1 MKARFGTLISLVG
14 LAACA
19 SSGAS
24 RPASSGNA
32 THWSG
37 NFRPTNSASSA
48 VMAPA
53 TPNRGAGTINLTALG
68 GTPALTRIEV
78 TISGGTPSMQLGWA
92 VFSGACG
99 SPGPIV
105 AGQNQFPAI
114 SVSSSGD
121 GHVQADI
128 SFMLDPR
135 SSYHANVYFG
145 SRANDMNDIMM
156 CANLTPQ

>member
-1 MKARFGTLISLVG
+1 MKARFGTLISLLG

-24 RPASSGNA
+24 RPASSGNV

-37 NFRPTNSASSA
+37 SFRPNNSAPSA
-48 VMAPA
+48 VLSPS
-53 TPNRGAGTINLTALG
+53 TTYRGTGSITLTALG
-68 GTPALTRIEV
+68 GTPALTRVEV
-78 TISGGTPSMQLGWA
+78 TISGATPNMQIGWA
-92 VFSGACG
+92 VFGGACG
-99 SPGPIV
+99 SPAPIV

-128 SFMLDPR
+128 SFTLDPR
-135 SSYHANVYFG
+135 SSYHANVYTG

>member
-1 MKARFGTLISLVG
+1 MKARLGTLISLLGVT
-14 LAACA
+14 ACA

-24 RPASSGNA
+24 HAASSGNV

-37 NFRPTNSASSA
+37 NFRSTNSAASA

-53 TPNRGAGTINLTALG
+53 TANRGAGTISLTALG

-78 TISGGTPSMQLGWA
+78 TISGGTPNMQLGWA
-92 VFSGACG
+92 VFGGACG
-99 SPGPIV
+99 SPAPIV

-114 SVSSSGD
+114 PVSSSGD
-121 GHVQADI
+121 GRVQADI
-128 SFMLDPR
+128 GFTLDPR

-145 SRANDMNDIMM
+145 SRANDTNDIMM